1 MSSNKIRLKDIADR
15 AGVTVASVSMAL
27 RNHPRISKKRRQEIQ
42 ALAEEMGYH
51 RDARL
56 GELMSH
62 LRKGKDSGQRGVIAV
77 LTGYGTPDHW
87 KGMTSLVSFVEG
99 AKAQAAY
106 LGYRLEFFWAADPKL
121 SPARLQQ
128 ILISRGIRGVLVMR
142 LPEGYP
148 AEEIDWSSFCPVRQI
163 DAVELPGMRMVRGN
177 QASHARTAASEMVK
191 RGYRRCALIVHR
203 RHSDLIKTSWRMG
216 FRDVM
221 ENAGVS
227 YRVAELEAGLQG
239 KEADA
244 LSQWEPDAI
253 AFSVTETAFTWQN
266 RFCSGSPFPYV
277 SLNLNSSDHVSSGLV
292 NRHDLVGGQAI
303 SMIVGQI
310 QRNQPGLNEVPEQV
324 LFEGQ
329 WQEGSTL
336 PVVTAS

>member
-1 MSSNKIRLKDIADR
+1 MKDIAER
-15 AGVTVASVSMAL
+15 AGVTVATVSMAL
-27 RNHPRISKKRRQEIQ
+27 RNHSRISETQRQRIQ
-42 ALAEEMGYH
+42 ELADEMGYR
-51 RDARL
+51 RDAKL

-62 LRKGKDSGQRGVIAV
+62 LRKGKTSGQHGVIAV
-77 LTGYGTPDHW
+77 LTGYEKRDHW
-87 KGMTSLVSFVEG
+87 KEMTSLVSFVSG
-99 AKAQAAY
+99 AEAQAAY

-128 ILISRGIRGVLVMR
+128 ILSSRGIRGVLVMR

-148 AEEIDWSSFCPVRQI
+148 AEEIDWSQFCPVRQI

-177 QASHARTAASEMVK
+177 QASHARTAASEMIR
-191 RGYRRCALIVHR
+191 RGYTRCALIVHR
-203 RHSDLIKTSWRMG
+203 RHSELIKTSWRMG

-227 YRVAELEAGLQG
+227 YRVTELQADLQG
-239 KEADA
+239 KEARA
-244 LSQWEPDAI
+244 LSRWQPDSI
-253 AFSVTETAFTWQN
+253 AVSVTKTAHSWQN
-266 RFCSGSPFPYV
+266 QFYSCPYV
-277 SLNLNSSDHVSSGLV
+277 SLNLDANDRVSSGLV
-292 NRHDLVGGQAI
+292 NRHDLVGGQAV

-336 PVVTAS
+336 PFVT